1 MKTAWSAPCAWP
13 ARLEKC
19 CEQRPLQR
27 LDRPSAVCPKAHAF
41 RYRIGL
47 LYLDLDEQDA
57 VLGLS
62 PLAGSSRFAPFS
74 FRESDYLKTFTGNG
88 MRLIDAVRQQVGEA
102 IGHAPQGSICLLTQA
117 RSWGLAFNPVSFFY
131 CHEADGQL
139 AAILC
144 EVTNTPW
151 RERYHY
157 VLPARTPEDLRDFH
171 QHFAVAKAF
180 HVSPFLPRDL
190 EYRMSFSPAAQTAWR
205 AHGRLAGR
213 TESCSTPRSTCK
225 REALDRA
232 SLHRYLRRFPWMT
245 AKTCLAIYWQAL
257 RLLLKRT
264 PIFAHQAADG
274 SFQTATVP
282 PKDRRHEI
290 L

>member
-1 MKTAWSAPCAWP
+1 VNSALYSGWI
-13 ARLEKC
+13 
-19 CEQRPLQR
+19 
-27 LDRPSAVCPKAHAF
+27 AHRRFAPRAHQF

-47 LYLDLDEQDA
+47 LYLDLDEQEA

-62 PLAGSSRFAPFS
+62 PLSGDSRFAPFS
-74 FRESDYLKTFTGNG
+74 FRESDYLKAFTGTG
-88 MRLIDAVRQQVGEA
+88 LRLIDAVRQQVGQV
-102 IGHAPQGSICLLTQA
+102 IGHEPQGSICLLTQA

-157 VLPARTPEDLRDFH
+157 VLPARAVEGLQSQH

-190 EYRMSFSPAAQTAWR
+190 EYRMSFSPAAQKLGVHMADWQGELKLFDAT
-205 AHGRLAGR
+205 LNLQ
-213 TESCSTPRSTCK
+213 
-225 REALDRA
+225 REALDRH

-245 AKTCLAIYWQAL
+245 AKTCLAIYWQAV

-274 SFQTATVP
+274 SVQTAIDIP
-282 PKDRRHEI
+282 QDRRHEI

>member
-1 MKTAWSAPCAWP
+1 MNSALYSGWIGHRRFAP
-13 ARLEKC
+13 RRHE
-19 CEQRPLQR
+19 
-27 LDRPSAVCPKAHAF
+27 F

-47 LYLDLDEQDA
+47 LYLDLAEQDA
-57 VLGLS
+57 VFGLS
-62 PLAGSSRFAPFS
+62 KLASRSRFAPFS
-74 FRESDYLKTFTGNG
+74 FRETDYLKTFTGSG
-88 MRLIDAVRQQVGEA
+88 MRLIDAVRQQVGA
-102 IGHAPQGSICLLTQA
+102 ALGHEPQGAVCLLTQP

-157 VLPARTPEDLRDFH
+157 VLPARAPVDLQDFH

-190 EYRMSFSPAAQTAWR
+190 EYRMSFSPAAQTLGVHMADWQGEQKLFD
-205 AHGRLAGR
+205 ATLNLQ
-213 TESCSTPRSTCK
+213 
-225 REALDRA
+225 REPLDRR
-232 SLHRYLRRFPWMT
+232 SLHRYLWRFPWMT
-245 AKTCLAIYWQAL
+245 AKTCLAIYWQAV
-257 RLLLKRT
+257 RLLLKRA

-274 SFQTATVP
+274 SFQIATVP
-282 PKDRRHEI
+282 PKEHRHEI

>member
-1 MKTAWSAPCAWP
+1 MNSALYSGWIGHRRFAP
-13 ARLEKC
+13 RRHE
-19 CEQRPLQR
+19 
-27 LDRPSAVCPKAHAF
+27 F

-47 LYLDLDEQDA
+47 LYLDLAEQDA
-57 VLGLS
+57 MFELS
-62 PLAGSSRFAPFS
+62 PFASRSLFAPFS
-74 FRESDYLKTFTGNG
+74 FRETDYLKTFTGSG
-88 MRLIDAVRQQVGEA
+88 MRLIDAVRQQVGVA
-102 IGHAPQGSICLLTQA
+102 IGHQPQGSICLLTQP

-157 VLPARTPEDLRDFH
+157 VLPARTPTNLQDFH

-190 EYRMSFSPAAQTAWR
+190 EYRMSFSPAAQKLGVHMADWQGEHKLFDAT
-205 AHGRLAGR
+205 LNLQ
-213 TESCSTPRSTCK
+213 
-225 REALDRA
+225 REPLDRH

-245 AKTCLAIYWQAL
+245 AKTCLAIYWQAV
-257 RLLLKRT
+257 RLLLKRA

-274 SFQTATVP
+274 SFQIATVP
-282 PKDRRHEI
+282 PKEHRHEI

>member
-1 MKTAWSAPCAWP
+1 MNSALYSGWIAHRRF
-13 ARLEKC
+13 A
-19 CEQRPLQR
+19 
-27 LDRPSAVCPKAHAF
+27 PKPHAF

-62 PLAGSSRFAPFS
+62 PLSGASRFAPFS
-74 FRESDYLKTFTGNG
+74 FRESDYLKAYTGNG
-88 MRLIDAVRQQVGEA
+88 TRLIDAVRQLVGQA

-117 RSWGLAFNPVSFFY
+117 RSWGLSFNPVSFFY

-157 VLPARTPEDLRDFH
+157 VLPAKAPVNLSDFH

-180 HVSPFLPRDL
+180 YVSPFLPPDL
-190 EYRMSFSPAAQTAWR
+190 EYRMSFSPAAQKLGVHMADWQGELKLFDAT
-205 AHGRLAGR
+205 L
-213 TESCSTPRSTCK
+213 SLK
-225 REALDRA
+225 REALDRT

-257 RLLLKRT
+257 RLLLKRVPLFT
-264 PIFAHQAADG
+264 HQAADG
-274 SFQTATVP
+274 SVKTARVP

-290 L
+290 H

>member
-1 MKTAWSAPCAWP
+1 MNSALYSGWIAH
-13 ARLEKC
+13 R
-19 CEQRPLQR
+19 RF
-27 LDRPSAVCPKAHAF
+27 SPKGHAF

-47 LYLDLDEQDA
+47 LYLDLSEQEQ

-62 PLAGSSRFAPFS
+62 PLAGSGRFAPFA
-74 FRESDYLKTFTGNG
+74 FRQQDYLRELTRDGTC
-88 MRLIDAVRQQVGEA
+88 LSDAVRQLVGTTL
-102 IGHAPQGSICLLTQA
+102 GHTPQGNICLLTQA

-131 CHEADGQL
+131 CFEGDGQL
-139 AAILC
+139 AAIVC

-157 VLPARTPEDLRDFH
+157 VLPARALAGGEH

-190 EYRMSFSPAAQTAWR
+190 QYRMSFSPPGQ
-205 AHGRLAGR
+205 RLGVHMADWQG
-213 TESCSTPRSTCK
+213 ENKVFDAPLSLQ

-232 SLHRYLRRFPWMT
+232 SLHGYLRRFPWMT

-264 PIFAHQAADG
+264 PIFPHQAADDACAIG
-274 SFQTATVP
+274 Y
-282 PKDRRHEI
+282 PKDRHHEI
-290 L
+290 P